1 MCHRPS
7 VSTGSWDLQPLV
19 GQCSPACG
27 CLELGVR
34 HYKWTRDSVS
44 LVELHSISDRSK
56 FDGLH
61 KGFCYLYL
69 IYGGVTNYLRMWRF
83 KPQTAAIFISG
94 GQNPPSLTGHLWL
107 GCSPPCYCGLG
118 IY

>member
-7 VSTGSWDLQPLV
+7 VRTGSWDLQPLG

-34 HYKWTRDSVS
+34 HYKWIRDFVS

-83 KPQTAAIFISG
+83 KPQTAVIFISG
-94 GQNPPSLTGHLWL
+94 GQNLPSLTGYLWL
-107 GCSPPCYCGLG
+107 GCSPCYCSLD

>member
-1 MCHRPS
+1 MYHRPS

-34 HYKWTRDSVS
+34 RYKWIRDFVS
-44 LVELHSISDRSK
+44 LVELPSISDHSK

-61 KGFCYLYL
+61 KGFCYL

-83 KPQTAAIFISG
+83 KPHTAVIFISG
-94 GQNPPSLTGHLWL
+94 GQNLPSLTGYLWL
-107 GCSPPCYCGLG
+107 GCSLPCYCSLD